1 MSSRSDRYLEQE
13 FMRPDGLQHPVP
25 KNPSAALDRRHAERV
40 SLSSCASYSIDENAS
55 RRTGR
60 LLNLSITGCRIAG
73 VSPAVGTSTAITL
86 ELGDGNPSVV
96 ISGATVCWKQDDSFG
111 VQFPPL
117 AVEVR
122 QRVKKCVLKFLTLQ
136 GASEEHVAFRFA

>member
-13 FMRPDGLQHPVP
+13 FMRPDNLQHPLP
-25 KNPSAALDRRHAERV
+25 NKPSAALDRRNAERV
-40 SLSSCASYSIDENAS
+40 PLSSCVSYSIDETTFH
-55 RRTGR
+55 RTGR
-60 LLNLSITGCRIAG
+60 LLNLSISGCRIVGA
-73 VSPAVGTSTAITL
+73 SPAIGTTTTISL

-96 ISGATVCWKQDDSFG
+96 ISGAMICWKQNDSFG

-117 AVEVR
+117 SDEVR